1 MAGEIAEKQGRSDSG
16 DGVMTWL
23 TGNDPSGGEHDK
35 ENDEAG
41 HSFRETVEA
50 IHTEKGG
57 GCGVFYGKPPEHV
70 MRSHEEMSPKK
81 RGWWGGVRD
90 VIKGGQRSVDTIKLA
105 KQKT

>member
-81 RGWWGGVRD
+81 RGLKFRGTRPFHRLVPART
-90 VIKGGQRSVDTIKLA
+90 KASRSIL
-105 KQKT
+105 